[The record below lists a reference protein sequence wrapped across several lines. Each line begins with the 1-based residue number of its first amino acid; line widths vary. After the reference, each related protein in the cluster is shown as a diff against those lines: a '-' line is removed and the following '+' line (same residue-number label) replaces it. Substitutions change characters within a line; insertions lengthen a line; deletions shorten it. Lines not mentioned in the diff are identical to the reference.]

1 MPMAGFPIAHLSKY
15 LKVLVQDHRLFV
27 AICDEFMRDRKVGPK
42 GGFDRRVNRIVS
54 PGTLIDEP
62 FLNPYENNYL
72 LAINAVEEGGEDLE
86 GDSMASSF
94 GLAWV
99 DVSTGDFHTKCV
111 GSDTLQD
118 ELARIAPREVVLNDQ
133 LPKRSLDFLKDQ
145 TEGEGHFVSYIAAA
159 TGTNQIVATPNESGT
174 DDLSSP
180 QSADPSSFTLS
191 SSEQAAADLLSAYLA
206 ANLFEGAP
214 QLISP
219 SHEAV
224 ANRMQIDSHTIKALE
239 LKETMREGGTTG
251 SLLSVIKR
259 TVTSGGTRLLSR
271 WICKLYAYFRY
282 NQLIKVRF
290 S

>member
-1 MPMAGFPIAHLSKY
+1 MAGFPIAHLSKY

-86 GDSMASSF
+86 GDSMTSSF

-159 TGTNQIVATPNESGT
+159 PSTNPIAAIPDDSGI

-180 QSADPSSFTLS
+180 QSADPSSFALS

-271 WICKLYAYFRY
+271 WICKLYAYYRY